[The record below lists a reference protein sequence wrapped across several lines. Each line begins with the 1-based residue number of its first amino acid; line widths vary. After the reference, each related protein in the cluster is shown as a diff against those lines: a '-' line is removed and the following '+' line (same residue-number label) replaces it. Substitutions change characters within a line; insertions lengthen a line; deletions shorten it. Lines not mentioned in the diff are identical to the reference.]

1 MYYLQHWV
9 IDWEKVQTLDDL
21 KRIVAAMNIA
31 FDYPTDVSSIK
42 DLVRLEDKPAVRLTP
57 L

>member
-42 DLVRLEDKPAVRLTP
+42 DLVRLEDKPAVRMTP